1 MAITSKTFVR
11 RAEREDLDTVVEWM
25 EDPDF
30 LMFLYGDPARSPK
43 QIREQIVS
51 MLGRTPENTLPSGI
65 YLIID
70 SAEHGPVGL
79 LSLQNISWRNRSCS
93 IDLYIGKK
101 QLRRS
106 LIAAIAA
113 IRAMAYCFGELNLHR
128 VSAYIYSFN
137 TASWRLL
144 EKIGAVREL
153 TLREH
158 VVRDGE
164 FYDVYCYG
172 LLRDEFNA
180 FRETRADSASVLM
193 ASMAEDQQEAARR
206 TADAPGNQ
214 PADAQENPR

>member
-1 MAITSKTFVR
+1 MAVKSKTFIR

-25 EDPDF
+25 DDPDF
-30 LMFLYGDPARSPK
+30 LLFLYGDPTRSPK

-51 MLGRTPENTLPSGI
+51 MLGRTAENSVPRAV

-70 SAEHGPVGL
+70 SVDHGPIGL
-79 LSLQNISWRNRSCS
+79 LTLQNISWRNRSCS